1 MWSKY
6 KMPPRVLSDL
16 TLKQYSQRLALL
28 QKDDVPFELA
38 PLLNYFRTRD
48 LGGSTQKLYLSAIK
62 HSMGEAFPEDL
73 QKLLT
78 ELYVKQNDKEMEQK
92 LSAKQVND
100 FVDHQL
106 MDGLVVE
113 LVNKEGKTEQEWQ
126 DLMLLA
132 LYTLNAPVRA
142 DYGSMKIHS
151 RAQVPSTKEKNR
163 YKGNFMIWRKDN
175 PAFVFQDYKTSAT
188 YGRVTIP
195 LRRRLINVMRDY
207 LGHFET
213 PQTEL
218 FPGWDAARLSA
229 EVINATRR
237 RLRDG
242 RAPGISLLRHSYIVH
257 FWSSLETIADKEELA
272 ARMMHSRDQQEKY
285 RSLNVAKD

>member
-1 MWSKY
+1 
-6 KMPPRVLSDL
+6 MPPRVLSDL

-28 QKDDVPFELA
+28 QKDNVPFELA
-38 PLLNYFRTRD
+38 PLQEYFKTRD

-62 HSMGEAFPEDL
+62 HSMGEAFPENL

-92 LSAKQVND
+92 LSTKQVND
-100 FVDHQL
+100 FVEHDVL
-106 MDGLVVE
+106 ERVVTE
-113 LVNKEGKTEQEWQ
+113 LSNKEGKTEQEWQ

-142 DYGSMKIHS
+142 DYGSMQIHA

-175 PAFVFQDYKTSAT
+175 PVFVFQDYKTSAT

-195 LRRRLINVMRDY
+195 LSRRLVNVMREY

-237 RLRDG
+237 RLGDG

-257 FWSSLETIADKEELA
+257 SWSSLNTIAEKEELA

>member
-1 MWSKY
+1 
-6 KMPPRVLSDL
+6 MPPRVLSDL

-28 QKDDVPFELA
+28 QKDNVPFELA
-38 PLLNYFRTRD
+38 PLQEYFKTRD

-62 HSMGEAFPEDL
+62 HSMGEAFPENL

-92 LSAKQVND
+92 LSTKQVND
-100 FVDHQL
+100 FVDHQV

-113 LVNKEGKTEQEWQ
+113 LINKEGKTEEEWQ

-142 DYGSMKIHS
+142 DYGSMKIHA

-175 PAFVFQDYKTSAT
+175 PVFVFQDYKTSAT

-218 FPGWDAARLSA
+218 FPGWDGARLSA

-237 RLRDG
+237 RLADGSG
-242 RAPGISLLRHSYIVH
+242 RAPGISLLRHAYIVH
-257 FWSSLETIADKEELA
+257 YWKDLETIADKEELA
-272 ARMMHSRDQQEKY
+272 GRMMHSRDQQEKY

>member
-1 MWSKY
+1 
-6 KMPPRVLSDL
+6 MPPRVLSEL

-28 QKDDVPFELA
+28 QKDNVPFELA
-38 PLLNYFRTRD
+38 PLQAYFKTRD

-62 HSMGEAFPEDL
+62 HSMGEAFPENL

-92 LSAKQVND
+92 LSTKQVND
-100 FVDHQL
+100 FVPL
-106 MDGLVVE
+106 RELDGDKL
-113 LVNKEGKTEQEWQ
+113 LALANKDGKTEQEWQ

-132 LYTLNAPVRA
+132 LYTFNAPVRA
-142 DYGSMKIHS
+142 DYGSMKIHA
-151 RAQVPSTKEKNR
+151 RAQVPSTTEKNR

-175 PAFVFQDYKTSAT
+175 PVFVFQDYKTSAT

-195 LRRRLINVMRDY
+195 LSRRLINVMREY

-229 EVINATRR
+229 EVINTTRR
-237 RLRDG
+237 FVGDG
-242 RAPGISLLRHSYIVH
+242 RAPGISLLRHAYINFFLDVPVRT
-257 FWSSLETIADKEELA
+257 LAEREELA
-272 ARMMHSRDQQEKY
+272 GRMMHSRDQQEKY
-285 RSLNVAKD
+285 RSLNV